1 MENNIQRI
9 INEIINEI
17 GHGHGENPMNRFPMG
32 NFTIPP
38 FININDELLNRSFQ
52 DQGNTIKPLCKKFLE
67 ELEEITIDNDNDNDN
82 ENRTCSIC
90 LEELKEGDKVIKLPC
105 IAQPHYFHSTKS
117 EECDGIIPWLEGNN
131 TCPVCRCEFPEEKSK
146 PELPE
151 SLISTSNTE
160 LSEEQIQGLNV
171 DATLPTPLNDDS
183 EEVNEDDFQ
192 LRPINIMNQ
201 IMRRVIEEE
210 RITMMNEEEEIQ
222 QAIMNSIEDK

>member
-1 MENNIQRI
+1 MENNIQQI
-9 INEIINEI
+9 ITELINEIS
-17 GHGHGENPMNRFPMG
+17 HGTGENQMDRFPMVH
-32 NFTIPP
+32 FTIPP

-67 ELEEITIDNDNDNDN
+67 ELEEITIDNDNDN
-82 ENRTCSIC
+82 ENKTCSIC

-105 IAQPHYFHSTKS
+105 NAQPHYFHSTKS

-151 SLISTSNTE
+151 SLVPTRNTE

-171 DATLPTPLNDDS
+171 AAPAPNPFNSNTGEGD
-183 EEVNEDDFQ
+183 VDDFQ
-192 LRPINIMNQ
+192 LRPINLMNQ

-210 RITMMNEEEEIQ
+210 RSIMMNEEEEIQ

>member
-1 MENNIQRI
+1 MDNNIQQI
-9 INEIINEI
+9 ITEIINEI
-17 GHGHGENPMNRFPMG
+17 GHGHGENSMNRFPMVH
-32 NFTIPP
+32 FTIPP

-67 ELEEITIDNDNDNDN
+67 ELEEITIDNDN
-82 ENRTCSIC
+82 ENKTCSIC

-105 IAQPHYFHSTKS
+105 NAQPHYFHSTKS

-146 PELPE
+146 PEIP
-151 SLISTSNTE
+151 TE
-160 LSEEQIQGLNV
+160 LSESNSIQTNQ
-171 DATLPTPLNDDS
+171 NDDS

-210 RITMMNEEEEIQ
+210 RVTMMNEEEEIQ

>member
-1 MENNIQRI
+1 MENNIQQI
-9 INEIINEI
+9 ITEIINEI
-17 GHGHGENPMNRFPMG
+17 SNENEENTTNRAPIVQFM
-32 NFTIPP
+32 IPP
-38 FININDELLNRSFQ
+38 FINININDELLNRSFQ
-52 DQGNTIKPLCKKFLE
+52 DQGNTLKPLCKKFLE
-67 ELEEITIDNDNDNDN
+67 ELENITIDNSNNDSK
-82 ENRTCSIC
+82 TCSIC

-105 IAQPHYFHSTKS
+105 NGQPHYFHSTKT

-131 TCPVCRCEFPEEKSK
+131 TCPVCRCEFPEEKLK

-151 SLISTSNTE
+151 SLLPTSNTE

-171 DATLPTPLNDDS
+171 DAPPPNPLNDNI
-183 EEVNEDDFQ
+183 EEQEVVNFQ

-210 RITMMNEEEEIQ
+210 RTIMMNEEEEIQ

>member
-1 MENNIQRI
+1 MENNIQRMI
-9 INEIINEI
+9 TEIINEI
-17 GHGHGENPMNRFPMG
+17 GHGTGENPMNRFPMVH
-32 NFTIPP
+32 FTIPP

-67 ELEEITIDNDNDNDN
+67 ELEEITIDNDNDN
-82 ENRTCSIC
+82 ENKTCSIC

-105 IAQPHYFHSTKS
+105 NGQPHYFHSTKT

-131 TCPVCRCEFPEEKSK
+131 TCPVCRCEFPEEKLK

-151 SLISTSNTE
+151 SLLPTSNTE
-160 LSEEQIQGLNV
+160 LSEDQIQGLNV
-171 DATLPTPLNDDS
+171 DAPPPTPLNYDS

-210 RITMMNEEEEIQ
+210 RVTMMNEEEEIQ